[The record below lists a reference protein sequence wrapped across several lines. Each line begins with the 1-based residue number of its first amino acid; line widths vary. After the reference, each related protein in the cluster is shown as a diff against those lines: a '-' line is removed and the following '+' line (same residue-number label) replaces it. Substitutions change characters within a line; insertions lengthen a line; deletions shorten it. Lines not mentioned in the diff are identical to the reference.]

1 MAIRRFNT
9 PDLTDAVEQH
19 VGPYQVALVYRHIS
33 NDEGPTVHVFGL
45 VEGEHKEILRFDCF
59 KKQPHFHLG
68 ISYLDDL
75 VAMIQ
80 TTGSLSWVLQELNEN
95 FPAYLLR
102 SRANNELPDDWA
114 ALMGIAVDKFRSKA
128 TEW

>member
-1 MAIRRFNT
+1 
-9 PDLTDAVEQH
+9 
-19 VGPYQVALVYRHIS
+19 
-33 NDEGPTVHVFGL
+33 
-45 VEGEHKEILRFDCF
+45 
-59 KKQPHFHLG
+59 
-68 ISYLDDL
+68 
-75 VAMIQ
+75 MIQ
-80 TTGSLSWVLQELNEN
+80 ATESLSWVLQELNEN